1 MMSEDLGIDPDN
13 VLTAQIWLPES
24 HYPPGPPV
32 MNFYQQAIDRIGA
45 LPGVKS
51 ASAVNFLPLS
61 GWGDFCNFDIAGRPI
76 APADKPNTAQYRVA
90 DWRYLHTMG
99 INVKSGRDFS
109 TSDGPD
115 AQGVVILNEAL
126 AHRYWQDQNPIGQ
139 QIRLKF
145 PPTKTPWQPVARD
158 SMLTVIGVVAD
169 VREWEWGEEKVGQ
182 VYLPYAQNPSRI
194 MRLVVRTTGD
204 PSAITPAVRH
214 AVTSIDPSQP
224 ITEIHTMDQIL
235 TQAVSQ
241 RRLNMLLLAVFAA
254 IATILA
260 AIGIYGVMAYGV
272 TQRFHEIGIRMA
284 LGAEPADVLKMV
296 VTDGMKLAVIGLLI
310 GIVGAAL
317 LSRYLESELY
327 GIKTTDPFTYAGV
340 ALGLAAVAAAACY
353 FPARRATKVDPISAL
368 RHD

>member
-1 MMSEDLGIDPDN
+1 MSENLGFDPDN

-24 HYPPGPPV
+24 HYAAGAPV
-32 MNFYQQAIDRIGA
+32 MNFYQQVIDRIGA

-61 GWGDFCNFDIAGRPI
+61 GWGDYCNFDIAGRPI

-90 DWRYLHTMG
+90 DWRYLRTMG
-99 INVKSGRDFS
+99 INVKSGRDFAA
-109 TSDGPD
+109 SDGPN
-115 AQGVVILNEAL
+115 AEGVVILNEAL
-126 AHRYWQDQNPIGQ
+126 AHRYWPDQNPVGK
-139 QIRLKF
+139 QIHLKF

-158 SMLTVIGVVAD
+158 SWLTVIGVVAD

-182 VYLPYAQNPSRI
+182 LYLPYAQNPSRI
-194 MRLVVRTTGD
+194 MRLVMRTTGD
-204 PSAITPAVRH
+204 PAALAPAIRQAVES
-214 AVTSIDPSQP
+214 VDPSQP
-224 ITEIHTMDQIL
+224 VTEIRTMDQFL
-235 TQAVSQ
+235 SQAVSQ

-272 TQRFHEIGIRMA
+272 TQRFHEIGMRMA
-284 LGAEPADVLKMV
+284 LGAEPSDVLKMV
-296 VTDGMKLAVIGLLI
+296 VSDGMKLAVIGLLI

-317 LSRYLESELY
+317 LSRYLESQLY
-327 GIKTTDPFTYAGV
+327 GIKTTDPFTYVGV

-353 FPARRATKVDPISAL
+353 FPARRATKVDPMS
-368 RHD
+368 H